1 MGGRAWLPQIVSS
14 DSEKGWLQID
24 SGVVLV
30 KSGTVPVDTAIVVAF
45 EPAEATLQNNR
56 PLLLTHYMPWY
67 QTPDVSGYWGWHWT
81 MNHFDPN
88 QVDDDGRRQ
97 IASQFMPLTGAYDSQ
112 DDAILEYQVLLMKL
126 SGMDG
131 VIVDWYGSSDANDYG
146 VLNAATGKLFDYITR
161 AGLQFAICYED
172 RTILT
177 MVNAGRL
184 TTDTAITQGQ
194 ADIQYANEHWFN
206 SDAYVTHEGQPLV
219 FIFGPLYF
227 RQPSDWTT
235 LFADIDPAPAL
246 VTLDGHMDFAALSSY
261 PWLPMEMAG
270 GAELFPA
277 VLESY
282 LERFYRNAQRRDF
295 IVGSAFPG
303 FFDIYAE
310 ADVRSSYG
318 YLSAR
323 NGDTLRETL
332 DMALAQNSEIVQLVT
347 WNDYGEGT
355 TLEPTIEYGYQYLE
369 IVQEARQKLDGGF
382 APTAD
387 DLQLPMR
394 LLQLR
399 RAYAGDADINAQL
412 DNVFSAIIAGDLA
425 TAREILDAFS
435 P

>member
-1 MGGRAWLPQIVSS
+1 
-14 DSEKGWLQID
+14 
-24 SGVVLV
+24 
-30 KSGTVPVDTAIVVAF
+30 
-45 EPAEATLQNNR
+45 
-56 PLLLTHYMPWY
+56 
-67 QTPDVSGYWGWHWT
+67 
-81 MNHFDPN
+81 
-88 QVDDDGRRQ
+88 
-97 IASQFMPLTGAYDSQ
+97 
-112 DDAILEYQVLLMKL
+112 
-126 SGMDG
+126 
-131 VIVDWYGSSDANDYG
+131 
-146 VLNAATGKLFDYITR
+146 
-161 AGLQFAICYED
+161 
-172 RTILT
+172 
-177 MVNAGRL
+177 
-184 TTDTAITQGQ
+184 
-194 ADIQYANEHWFN
+194 
-206 SDAYVTHEGQPLV
+206 
-219 FIFGPLYF
+219 
-227 RQPSDWTT
+227 
-235 LFADIDPAPAL
+235 
-246 VTLDGHMDFAALSSY
+246 
-261 PWLPMEMAG
+261 MEMAG

-399 RAYAGDADINAQL
+399 RAYAGDADVNAQL
-412 DNVFSAIIAGDLA
+412 DNVFPAIIAGDLA

-435 P
+435 Q